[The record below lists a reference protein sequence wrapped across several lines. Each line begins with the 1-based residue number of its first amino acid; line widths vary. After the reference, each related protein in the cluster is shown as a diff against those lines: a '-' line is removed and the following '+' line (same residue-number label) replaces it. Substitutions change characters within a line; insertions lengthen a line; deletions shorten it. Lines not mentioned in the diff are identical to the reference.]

1 LLGFNP
7 HCHALCTDG
16 CFDEKVLLRV
26 APRFGPEGL
35 KAIFRHKVFRIALSK
50 ERMTYLPEESKVI
63 HESRDGKKENIF
75 DALK

>member
-1 LLGFNP
+1 M
-7 HCHALCTDG
+7 
-16 CFDEKVLLRV
+16 

-63 HESRDGKKENIF
+63 YESKDGKKENIF